1 VKAEN
6 LHIPVMYAAAVAGNA
21 PLFESLTGS
30 FPAVVRCYSIRAV
43 EEEKHNSFHHDKSSL
58 GERKNVL
65 QTHLS
70 HWSPR
75 NPYTTL
81 TD

>member
-1 VKAEN
+1 
-6 LHIPVMYAAAVAGNA
+6 MYAAAEAGNA
-21 PLFESLTGS
+21 PLFELLTASL
-30 FPAVVRCYSIRAV
+30 PAVVRCYSFRAM
-43 EEEKHNSFHHDKSSL
+43 EEEKHNSFPHDKSGL

>member
-1 VKAEN
+1 M
-6 LHIPVMYAAAVAGNA
+6 LSG
-21 PLFESLTGS
+21 
-30 FPAVVRCYSIRAV
+30 AV
-43 EEEKHNSFHHDKSSL
+43 EEEKHNSFPHDKSGL